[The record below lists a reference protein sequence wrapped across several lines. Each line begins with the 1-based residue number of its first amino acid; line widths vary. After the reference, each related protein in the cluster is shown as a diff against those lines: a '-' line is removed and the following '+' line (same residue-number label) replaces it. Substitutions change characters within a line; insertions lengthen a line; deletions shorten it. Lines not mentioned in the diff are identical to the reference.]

1 METKDYLKILKEE
14 IHSTVIATVDREGLP
29 VARVIDIMLVDDN
42 STIYFNPIVYGYFK
56 FIYIL

>member
-1 METKDYLKILKEE
+1 MRLGDKEE